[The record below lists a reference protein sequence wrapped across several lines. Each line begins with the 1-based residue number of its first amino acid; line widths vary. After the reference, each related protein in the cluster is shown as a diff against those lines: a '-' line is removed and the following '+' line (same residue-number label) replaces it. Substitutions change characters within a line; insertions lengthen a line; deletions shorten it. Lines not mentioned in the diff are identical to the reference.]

1 MSDSFRAMLD
11 AAKQH
16 AEQLDLEPVY
26 VNTPDGKQEVKRAR
40 PPVSSPESVDPSDVV
55 VASDAELTAM
65 LVAELYEIR
74 AAKRLLTER
83 DSAIKSVL
91 ETMVGESQYLALAEG
106 EQPVISLKHE
116 SSVRIRTSAV
126 KELYPPYDC
135 PDLYQS
141 VASRPLRLM

>member
-16 AEQLDLEPVY
+16 AEQLDAEPVY
-26 VNTPDGKQEVKRAR
+26 VNTPNGKQEVKRAR
-40 PPVSSPESVDPSDVV
+40 PPAYSAETVDPSDVA

-65 LVAELYEIR
+65 LVAELHEIR
-74 AAKRLLTER
+74 ATKRLLTER

-91 ETMVGESQYLALAEG
+91 ETMVGEAQYLALSEG
-106 EQPVISLKHE
+106 DSPVISLKHE

-126 KELYPPYDC
+126 KELYPPSDC

-141 VASRPLRLM
+141 VGSRPLRLM

>member
-26 VNTPDGKQEVKRAR
+26 VNTPNGKQEVKRSR
-40 PPVSSPESVDPSDVV
+40 PPVASSESVDPSDVV

-65 LVAELYEIR
+65 LVAELHEIR
-74 AAKRLLTER
+74 ATKRLLTER

-106 EQPVISLKHE
+106 DDPIVSLKHE
-116 SSVRIRTSAV
+116 SSDRIRTSAV
-126 KELYPPYDC
+126 KELYPPSDY

-141 VASRPLRLM
+141 VGSRPLRLM

>member
-26 VNTPDGKQEVKRAR
+26 VNTPHGKQEVKRAR
-40 PPVSSPESVDPSDVV
+40 PLVSSSEPVDPSDVV

-74 AAKRLLTER
+74 ASKRLLGER

-91 ETMVGESQYLALAEG
+91 ETMVGDSQYLALAEG
-106 EQPVISLKHE
+106 DEPVISLKHE

-126 KELYPPYDC
+126 KELYPPSDY

-141 VASRPLRLM
+141 VPSRPLRLM